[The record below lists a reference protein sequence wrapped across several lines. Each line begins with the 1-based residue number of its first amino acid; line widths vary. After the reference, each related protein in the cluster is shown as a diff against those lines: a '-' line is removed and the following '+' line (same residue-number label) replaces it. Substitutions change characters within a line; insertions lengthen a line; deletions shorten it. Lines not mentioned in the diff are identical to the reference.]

1 MVNQQ
6 LLILGKMRE
15 IEKEASEWLVKQFDT
30 VIFINDSYDFICKKD
45 SDTFAIEVVR
55 DVHEM
60 SRGQF
65 KRIIEKAGISNHIPL
80 LLYRKDSQWFLDKDY
95 FSRKFKTPEQVK
107 DERNNFLL
115 LLLSSVDEGLTPK
128 AIAKKLGK
136 TKQALNY
143 HLKRMMALKVICRV
157 QSYPYS
163 IYKLTPFGERVKDSL
178 RQSEHL
184 TPLWKVH
191 NLIVG
196 FRIRKMGTFQFVETT
211 RRKVITMNGGW
222 KYVPERID
230 DYVVNVQDTG
240 LLKIYVPEQ
249 YSKDPDITIGEMF
262 SRATH
267 VAQIYVDKYG
277 MTLEPLYV
285 IRKAEKELCK
295 SEALAKI
302 FGRVK
307 LEEMYVNASNGVE
320 ALEEPMDSYA
330 IEKLLKLPDV
340 IEKQLTPALEQFS
353 KNIALHLEVL
363 QEIKIAIKKLGEVDK
378 NVANSQ

>member
-1 MVNQQ
+1 MNP
-6 LLILGKMRE
+6 KSNAS
-15 IEKEASEWLVKQFDT
+15 KENGCAEGRNPTSTSNPSVKT
-30 VIFINDSYDFICKKD
+30 
-45 SDTFAIEVVR
+45 
-55 DVHEM
+55 
-60 SRGQF
+60 
-65 KRIIEKAGISNHIPL
+65 
-80 LLYRKDSQWFLDKDY
+80 
-95 FSRKFKTPEQVK
+95 
-107 DERNNFLL
+107 NFLL
-115 LLLSSVDEGLTPK
+115 LLLQNIDDGLTPK
-128 AIAKKLGK
+128 AIAKKVGK

-143 HLKRMMALKVICRV
+143 HLKRMMTLKVIYKV
-157 QSYPYS
+157 QSYPWA
-163 IYKLTPFGERVKDSL
+163 IYKLTDLGVKVKQSL
-178 RQSEHL
+178 QQSEHL
-184 TPLWKVH
+184 TTLWRVH

-196 FRIRKMGTFQFVETT
+196 FRIRNLGTYTFVETT
-211 RRKVITMNGGW
+211 RRKLIQMQNW
-222 KYVPERID
+222 RYVSEIVD
-230 DYVVNVQDTG
+230 AFVVNVQDTG

-249 YSKDPDITIGEMF
+249 YSKDPDIAIGEMF

-267 VAQIYVDKYG
+267 IAQLYCDKFG
-277 MTLEPLYV
+277 MRLEPMYV

-363 QEIKIAIKKLGEVDK
+363 QEMKNTLKKISEVDK
-378 NVANSQ
+378 HVENSQ

>member
-1 MVNQQ
+1 MCGGQ
-6 LLILGKMRE
+6 
-15 IEKEASEWLVKQFDT
+15 
-30 VIFINDSYDFICKKD
+30 DSNFSFNSHQPESKN
-45 SDTFAIEVVR
+45 TFL
-55 DVHEM
+55 
-60 SRGQF
+60 
-65 KRIIEKAGISNHIPL
+65 PL
-80 LLYRKDSQWFLDKDY
+80 LLQGI
-95 FSRKFKTPEQVK
+95 
-107 DERNNFLL
+107 
-115 LLLSSVDEGLTPK
+115 DEGLTPK

-143 HLKRMMALKVICRV
+143 HLKRMMALKVIYKV
-157 QSYPYS
+157 QSYPWA
-163 IYKLTPFGERVKDSL
+163 IYKLTSLGAKVKQLL

-184 TPLWKVH
+184 TTLWRIH

-196 FRIRKMGTFQFVETT
+196 FRIRNLGTYTFIETT
-211 RRKVITMNGGW
+211 RRKLIQMQNW
-222 KYVPERID
+222 KYISENID
-230 DYVVNVQDTG
+230 DFVVNVQDTG

-267 VAQIYVDKYG
+267 VAQLYCDKFG
-277 MTLEPLYV
+277 MRLEPMYV

-307 LEEMYVNASNGVE
+307 LDEMYVNASHGIE

-363 QEIKIAIKKLGEVDK
+363 QEMKIALKKISEVDK
-378 NVANSQ
+378 HVANSQ

>member
-1 MVNQQ
+1 
-6 LLILGKMRE
+6 
-15 IEKEASEWLVKQFDT
+15 
-30 VIFINDSYDFICKKD
+30 
-45 SDTFAIEVVR
+45 
-55 DVHEM
+55 
-60 SRGQF
+60 
-65 KRIIEKAGISNHIPL
+65 
-80 LLYRKDSQWFLDKDY
+80 
-95 FSRKFKTPEQVK
+95 
-107 DERNNFLL
+107 
-115 LLLSSVDEGLTPK
+115 
-128 AIAKKLGK
+128 
-136 TKQALNY
+136 
-143 HLKRMMALKVICRV
+143 MALKVIYKV
-157 QSYPYS
+157 QSYPWA
-163 IYKLTPFGERVKDSL
+163 IYKLTSLGSKVKQLL

-184 TPLWKVH
+184 TTLWRVH

-196 FRIRKMGTFQFVETT
+196 FRIRNFGTYTFIETT
-211 RRKVITMNGGW
+211 RKKIIQMQNW
-222 KYVPERID
+222 KYVSENID
-230 DYVVNVQDTG
+230 DFVINVQDTG

-249 YSKDPDITIGEMF
+249 YSKDPDIAIGEMF

-267 VAQIYVDKYG
+267 VAQLYCDKYN
-277 MTLEPLYV
+277 MSLQPMCV

-320 ALEEPMDSYA
+320 SLEEPMDSYA

-363 QEIKIAIKKLGEVDK
+363 QEMKNTLKKISEVDK